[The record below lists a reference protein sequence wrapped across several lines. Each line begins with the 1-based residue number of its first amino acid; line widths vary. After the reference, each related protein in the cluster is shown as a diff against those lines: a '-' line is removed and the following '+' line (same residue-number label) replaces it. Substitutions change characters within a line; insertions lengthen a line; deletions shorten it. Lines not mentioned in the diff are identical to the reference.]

1 MLLIYIIIDSL
12 SQVFSMLRPDFSEE
26 LYINIGYLIGPDIS
40 DRLVF
45 PCLCDPLPVHH
56 DNHFYQD

>member
-1 MLLIYIIIDSL
+1 
-12 SQVFSMLRPDFSEE
+12 MLRPDFSEE

-40 DRLVF
+40 DRLFF